1 MEHGLSF
8 LPDSDGL
15 SGPSAAEYYSM
26 VLDLAK
32 VADQGGLSHV
42 KMTEHYMRPYGGFC
56 PSPLS
61 FLAAVA
67 AVTTRIRLMTGCLLP
82 VFHHPVQLAS
92 ETAMVD
98 ALSHGRL
105 DVGFARAYLPYEF
118 DALGV
123 AMDGS
128 RERFDLTVD
137 LVRRF
142 WAGEHVSV
150 ESEHFDFEDVETL
163 PRPVQSPGP
172 PIWIAAVMSPKS
184 FVNAGLHGFGL
195 LITPSISPLT
205 EVAALVA
212 TYRDSF
218 RPQRDGDVPRVLASL
233 PLFVGRDDAHATA
246 VGDALLDRYLEV
258 WAQSTDS
265 WSTRGSADY
274 RGYTGM
280 SYAVRSMTPQKMRA
294 VGGAIVGGPQAVARR
309 IGEVAGLLDV
319 DGFLWQVDFGGVGAD
334 VARASVERLI
344 ESVLPEL

>member
-15 SGPSAAEYYSM
+15 SGPSAPDYFSM
-26 VLDLAK
+26 ALDLARI
-32 VADQGGLSHV
+32 ADEGGLSHV
-42 KMTEHYMRPYGGFC
+42 KMTEHYMRAYGGFC

-61 FLAAVA
+61 FLSAVA
-67 AVTTRIRLMTGCLLP
+67 AVTTRVRLMTGCLLP

-98 ALSHGRL
+98 AISQGRL

-137 LVRRF
+137 LVRRL
-142 WAGEHVSV
+142 WSGECISV
-150 ESEHFDFEDVETL
+150 ESEHFNFENVETL

-172 PIWIAAVMSPKS
+172 PVWVAAVMSQKS
-184 FVNAGLHGFGL
+184 FVNAGRNGFGL

-205 EVAALVA
+205 EVAELVT
-212 TYRDSF
+212 TYRDNF
-218 RPQRDGDVPRVLASL
+218 RPQREGDVPRVFASL
-233 PLFVGRDDAHATA
+233 PLFVGRDDA
-246 VGDALLDRYLEV
+246 DAAAIADPLLRRYLDV

-265 WSTRGSADY
+265 WSTRGSSDY

-280 SYAVRSMTPQKMRA
+280 SYAVRSMTPEKMRS
-294 VGGAIVGGPQAVARR
+294 VGGAIVGGPEAVVER
-309 IGEVAGLLDV
+309 IGQVAETLAV
-319 DGFLWQVDFGGVGAD
+319 DGFLWQVDFGAVSAD
-334 VARASVERLI
+334 IARSSVERLI
-344 ESVLPEL
+344 ESVIPKL